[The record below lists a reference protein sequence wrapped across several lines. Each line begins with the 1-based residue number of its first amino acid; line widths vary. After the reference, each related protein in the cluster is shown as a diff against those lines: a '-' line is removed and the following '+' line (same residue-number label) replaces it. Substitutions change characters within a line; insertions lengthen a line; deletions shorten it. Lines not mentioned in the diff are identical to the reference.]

1 MSWVRIPH
9 SPLADLAQWIE
20 HRIKKESCERFLQ
33 LFYIGDSDVVGSI
46 PAVGYIKLSG
56 GKKHD
61 DIYE

>member
-1 MSWVRIPH
+1 MVR
-9 SPLADLAQWIE
+9 AQD
-20 HRIKKESCERFLQ
+20 KKESCERFLQ

-46 PAVGYIKLSG
+46 PAVSYIKLSG